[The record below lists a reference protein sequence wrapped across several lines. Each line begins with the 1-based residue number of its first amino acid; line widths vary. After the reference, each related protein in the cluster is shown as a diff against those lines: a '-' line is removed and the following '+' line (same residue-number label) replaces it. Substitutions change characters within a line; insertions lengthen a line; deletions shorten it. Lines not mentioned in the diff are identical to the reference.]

1 MTNRVNR
8 AYNEAMK
15 IGPLVVDSERFGAI
29 CVKWGI
35 VRVQVF
41 GSVLREDFGD
51 ESDVDLLVDFA
62 KDSTVTLFDLEAI
75 NNEFE
80 GLLRRKVD
88 IVTRRGVMSSENAIR
103 RSAILDSAVTLYADD
118 VGALLADMLIA
129 ARRADRRLGHTSES
143 DYSKDTDLQ

>member
-1 MTNRVNR
+1 
-8 AYNEAMK
+8 MK
-15 IGPLVVDSERFGAI
+15 IGPLVFDAKRFEEI

-51 ESDVDLLVDFA
+51 DSDVDLLVDFA

-80 GLLRRKVD
+80 SLLRRKVD

-103 RSAILDSAVTLYADD
+103 RSAILDSAITLYA
-118 VGALLADMLIA
+118 A
-129 ARRADRRLGHTSES
+129 
-143 DYSKDTDLQ
+143 